1 MPLATLLRVETA
13 AQVATGLVL
22 VWAAGSKL
30 RVRRDLP
37 DIVGAYGVPAPSRA
51 PLAAALVA
59 AEAVLGVL
67 LLARVAPELAAAGA
81 LALAG
86 VFVAAPLA
94 ARLRGIRR
102 IRCGCF
108 GVRERATSL
117 VLARALGFAALAA
130 LAVFGGRLDAAAP
143 SRETLVLVAL
153 GVLACAVVVLG
164 VLVLALYRQVGVL
177 SLRLGPRAALE
188 VPEEGP
194 PLETPAP
201 ALTGLER
208 RGAELVAFVSE
219 GCRLCRELTP
229 SFRALAREGLA
240 VRIVSE
246 EEEGAAFRRWNVPGS
261 PFVVHVV
268 DGVVAAKGLVNTLE
282 QLDGLIAAGT
292 ARRRNAAA

>member
-1 MPLATLLRVETA
+1 META
-13 AQVATGLVL
+13 AHVATGVVL
-22 VWAAGSKL
+22 LWAAGSKL

-37 DIVGAYGVPAPSRA
+37 DIVGAYGVPAPLRA

-59 AEAVLGVL
+59 VEAAVGAL
-67 LLARVAPELAAAGA
+67 LLLRVAPELAAASA

-117 VLARALGFAALAA
+117 VLLRGLGFAALASV
-130 LAVFGGRLDAAAP
+130 AVFGGRIEGSAP
-143 SRETLVLVAL
+143 SRDTLVLVAL
-153 GVLACAVVVLG
+153 AVLAAAVVVLG
-164 VLVLALYRQVGVL
+164 LLVLALYRQVGVL
-177 SLRLGPRAALE
+177 SLRIGPRAALE

-201 ALTGLER
+201 ALPGLER

-229 SFRALAREGLA
+229 AFRAFAREGLA
-240 VRIVSE
+240 VRLVTE
-246 EEEGAAFRRWNVPGS
+246 EDEAPVFRRWNVPGS